1 MESFHYLRLG
11 EHERELLGLRD
22 VALRARP
29 TSIPLAEAYLEY
41 YISRKQRTPLQDY
54 FWSLLDANQCSIPRA
69 PRPEQLDHLAICAF
83 LKRIWKERLS
93 SLLFFDASAAF
104 LERARRALELEDCRE
119 AQAALKEVEAREG
132 SFYFLLE
139 QKLKVALCFK
149 DVATQARIE
158 EELENLRL

>member
-1 MESFHYLRLG
+1 
-11 EHERELLGLRD
+11 
-22 VALRARP
+22 
-29 TSIPLAEAYLEY
+29 
-41 YISRKQRTPLQDY
+41 
-54 FWSLLDANQCSIPRA
+54 
-69 PRPEQLDHLAICAF
+69 
-83 LKRIWKERLS
+83 
-93 SLLFFDASAAF
+93 